1 MKRFTL
7 IAVLLLVVSVPAWAL
22 GPSIAYGVHGNFTIS
37 NFPGPSVQGGKQF
50 TNVYGPGLGGG
61 AHLDVNLLA
70 FSFRISGD
78 YIHYSMDADKFRDAF
93 RPIFGNAVSQISL
106 NGGGLGIA
114 SVSVNGKMGILP
126 IPIVTPY
133 ITGGLGLGWLSRNE
147 ISTSINGVAG
157 ATIPSETSSSKTMV
171 HLGAG
176 VDFHFGGVALYAE
189 AKYAWILTEG
199 ETSTYVPV
207 TIGVTF

>member
-7 IAVLLLVVSVPAWAL
+7 VALLLLVVSVPSWAL
-22 GPSIAYGVHGNFTIS
+22 GPSIAYGVHGNFSLS
-37 NFPGPSVQGGKQF
+37 NFPGPSVSGASQF

-61 AHLDVNLLA
+61 VHMDVNLLA
-70 FSFRISGD
+70 FSFRLSGD
-78 YIHYSMDADKFRDAF
+78 YVHYAMDADKFRDAF
-93 RPIFGNAVSQISL
+93 RPVFGNAVNQISL
-106 NGGGLGIA
+106 DGGGLGIM
-114 SVSVNGKMGILP
+114 SVSVNGKMGLLP
-126 IPIVTPY
+126 IPIITPY
-133 ITGGLGLGWLSRNE
+133 ATGGVGLGWLNRAE
-147 ISTSINGVAG
+147 ITTSINGVQG
-157 ATIPSETSSSKTMV
+157 TKIPSATSSSRTMF

-176 VDFHFGGVALYAE
+176 VDFHFGGVAVYAE

>member
-7 IAVLLLVVSVPAWAL
+7 VAVLLLIVSVPTWAL

-37 NFPGPSVQGGKQF
+37 NFPGPSVAGAGQF

-61 AHLDVNLLA
+61 VHMDINLLA
-70 FSFRISGD
+70 FSFRLSGD

-106 NGGGLGIA
+106 DGGGLGIA
-114 SVSVNGKMGILP
+114 SVSVNGKMGLLP
-126 IPIVTPY
+126 IPVITPY
-133 ITGGLGLGWLSRNE
+133 ITGGIGLGWLNRSE
-147 ISTSINGVAG
+147 ITTSINGVAG
-157 ATIPSETSSSKTMV
+157 AKIPSETSSSRTMF

-176 VDFHFGGVALYAE
+176 VDFHFGGVAVFVE

-207 TIGVTF
+207 TIGLTF